1 MEITETE
8 LKMDLGK
15 YLDYQGNDDIVITK
29 NGKITKIL
37 SNPNKRDLLLQF
49 VKSVKTKKFT
59 LSDDEIKEMRIRE
72 RFDI

>member
-8 LKMDLGK
+8 LKMNLGK
-15 YLDYQGNDDIVITK
+15 YLDYQGSDDIVITK

-49 VKSVKTKKFT
+49 VKSAKTKKFT

>member
-8 LKMDLGK
+8 LKMNLGK
-15 YLDYQGNDDIVITK
+15 YLDYQGSDDIVITK

>member
-15 YLDYQGNDDIVITK
+15 YLDYQGSDDIVITK

-49 VKSVKTKKFT
+49 AKSVKTKKFT